1 MKTKYSVLLGTYVA
15 ILMSNSAMPAYGQVL
30 SANQDDLPELI
41 TLTPKEM
48 RKSITAS
55 SVKRLDV
62 ASFATEALLNH
73 PSISAA
79 QAALEAEKA
88 RARGMGRKL
97 YNPELELDIET
108 AETQTATIGLSQ
120 TLDRHGKRKARTLAG
135 QDNVNAAQAT
145 LELVRKTLQAELLT
159 ALSEYQ
165 ANYDLLGLAKR
176 KVEFSH
182 SFLSLAQRREAAGD
196 LSSSDVLT
204 AKLALSSALA
214 DVARTRTELSR
225 SAQALITLTG
235 QVQEAWPMLTG
246 TPNISNVTTELPNP
260 DQLPEIRLALAQSR
274 ASYSMISVA
283 QKMRKTD
290 PTIGGRIGGEGS
302 SILFGVS
309 LAIPLQI
316 NNNFQDSV
324 DIAKAESLQ
333 ADAGLRRVRRQTI
346 ARLNGSR
353 RRLDAANQAWQDW
366 QNTGANQLGTQRDLL
381 KRLWEAGE
389 LGATQYLIQYNQTF
403 EAQSAS
409 AQLKATYWRSW
420 FEYLDASNSIPKWL
434 EAIK

>member
-1 MKTKYSVLLGTYVA
+1 MKTKYSA
-15 ILMSNSAMPAYGQVL
+15 LMSTYAAMLISSSAMPAYAQIT

-41 TLTPKEM
+41 TLTPKET
-48 RKSITAS
+48 RTFIAPS

-62 ASFATEALLNH
+62 TSFVTEAIQNH

-79 QAALEAEKA
+79 EAALEAEKA
-88 RARGMGRKL
+88 RARGMGRGL
-97 YNPELELDIET
+97 YNPELELDFET
-108 AETQTATIGLSQ
+108 ADTQTATIGLSQ
-120 TLDRHGKRKARTLAG
+120 TLDRHGKRKARALAG
-135 QDNVNAAQAT
+135 QDNVLAAGAA

-165 ANYDLLGLAKR
+165 ANYDLVTLAES
-176 KVEFSH
+176 KVEFSR

-204 AKLALSSALA
+204 ARLSLSSALA
-214 DVARTRTELSR
+214 DVSRARAELSR
-225 SAQALITLTG
+225 SAQALITFTG
-235 QVQEAWPMLTG
+235 QVQEAWPLLGG
-246 TPNISNVTTELPNP
+246 TPTGSQSAIASPMP
-260 DQLPEIRLALAQSR
+260 DGLPEIRLALAQSR
-274 ASYSMISVA
+274 ASYSKIGVA

-302 SILFGVS
+302 NVLFGVS

-316 NNNFQDSV
+316 NNNYADSV
-324 DIAKAESLQ
+324 DVARAESLQ
-333 ADAGLRRVRRQTI
+333 ADAALRRVRRQTI

-353 RRLDAANQAWQDW
+353 RRLEAASQAWQDW
-366 QNTGANQLGTQRDLL
+366 QNTGATELGIQRDLL
-381 KRLWEAGE
+381 KRLWVAGE
-389 LGATQYLIQYNQTF
+389 LGASQYLIQYNQTF

-409 AQLKATYWRSW
+409 MELKAAYWRAW

-434 EAIK
+434 ESIK